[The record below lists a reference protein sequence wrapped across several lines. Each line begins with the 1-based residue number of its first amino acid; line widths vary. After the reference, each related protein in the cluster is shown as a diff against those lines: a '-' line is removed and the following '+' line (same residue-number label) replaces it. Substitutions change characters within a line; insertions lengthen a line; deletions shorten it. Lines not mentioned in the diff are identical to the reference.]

1 MRREGEITGGQ
12 RRRHSPEEAE
22 RAILAAAR
30 AFLSEHPFREMK
42 VEDVMAR
49 TGLSRPAFYAYFGDR
64 YELVTRLLE
73 GIGGLLFAVDRR
85 WLVGDPGA
93 GREESVKTLGEALG
107 GGAETFRSY
116 GPVLRA
122 ISDASSYDGRV
133 EEVYRFGL
141 LERLVAAVAVRVA
154 RDVEAGGS
162 PAGLPHPATAP
173 PWSGRSRQSG
183 SGRSTDRGV
192 RNRDPCVP
200 KHGGQP
206 TMSHPFFALGFAL
219 LLVHEMDAVRL
230 GEWKIFPWLSGMGE
244 EAGYR
249 AFTALHVPLYALL
262 LFGLLGGDGVGRAL

>member
-1 MRREGEITGGQ
+1 MSPVRREGEGVGS
-12 RRRHSPEEAE
+12 RRRRRPEEAE

-30 AFLSEHPFREMK
+30 SFLSEHPFREMK

-93 GREESVKTLGEALG
+93 GREESARTLGEALG
-107 GGAETFRSY
+107 GGAETFRTY

-141 LERLVAAVAVRVA
+141 LERLVAAVAGRVA
-154 RDVEAGGS
+154 RDVEAGLS
-162 PAGLPHPATAP
+162 PADL
-173 PWSGRSRQSG
+173 
-183 SGRSTDRGV
+183 
-192 RNRDPCVP
+192 DP
-200 KHGGQP
+200 
-206 TMSHPFFALGFAL
+206 
-219 LLVHEMDAVRL
+219 R
-230 GEWKIFPWLSGMGE
+230 
-244 EAGYR
+244 EA
-249 AFTALHVPLYALL
+249 A
-262 LFGLLGGDGVGRAL
+262 RALVMMTERYLIDAYGRPGAGPPRDSAAVVRTLESVWIRTLYGE